1 MTTFGTGLPHP
12 SLFPLQ
18 KATFTCDAP
27 PTSLTPK
34 DGSNNT
40 ELTDLVI
47 GRGSDPGHLELT
59 QFLQY
64 GMSPLS
70 ILLQLENKTSSSL

>member
-1 MTTFGTGLPHP
+1 
-12 SLFPLQ
+12 
-18 KATFTCDAP
+18 
-27 PTSLTPK
+27 
-34 DGSNNT
+34 
-40 ELTDLVI
+40 VV

-64 GMSPLS
+64 GTSPLS